1 MSYFAMLCLVVL
13 YYHINSILLYS
24 MYYCYSTGY
33 CRFDPYPK
41 YPKMISRG
49 TAPSRRA
56 ISGTSIGG
64 TYHNIHIYIIYYYTY
79 IRPMQG
85 LNLREFAPISVV
97 LYGTVPL
104 SIWGCWFFI
113 SAWSPVRGAFRK
125 VALIVSVKAV
135 GFILSKWDENWW
147 LKSFAMAWNRN
158 SIFFLFSFLIPV
170 TGTASK
176 RRRGAAGVGGG
187 PDFRWSHVFNARLR
201 AAPRCGICQFT
212 GQQGSWWLFG

>member
-1 MSYFAMLCLVVL
+1 MWCHIMLCYVWL
-13 YYHINSILLYS
+13 YYTIILYSILLYS
-24 MYYCYSTGY
+24 MYSWCFPGY

-64 TYHNIHIYIIYYYTY
+64 TYHNIHRYIYIIYYYTY
-79 IRPMQG
+79 VRPMQG
-85 LNLREFAPISVV
+85 LNLRESAPISMV

-113 SAWSPVRGAFRK
+113 SVWSPVRGACRK

-158 SIFFLFSFLIPV
+158 SIFFFSSPFWYLWHQC
-170 TGTASK
+170 
-176 RRRGAAGVGGG
+176 RY
-187 PDFRWSHVFNARLR
+187 
-201 AAPRCGICQFT
+201 GI
-212 GQQGSWWLFG
+212 